1 MPPNSST
8 LCLIGACFRATVH
21 PPPQSAWLYRAN
33 YCAPGGSAS
42 QRRAMVLYS
51 GSQGKAAEELLPE
64 HQPRQLMGQR
74 ERRERQREMAFGD
87 ELRRDAE
94 VGADDEG
101 EGMRPLLAALLQ
113 PIGESARVEG
123 AAAAVEDDE
132 AVRLRQRAA
141 DGRGLA

>member
-51 GSQGKAAEELLPE
+51 GGQGKAAEELLPE
-64 HQPRQLMGQR
+64 HQPGELVGQR
-74 ERRERQREMAFGD
+74 QRRERQREVARGD
-87 ELRRDAE
+87 QLGRDAE

-101 EGMRPLLAALLQ
+101 ERVRPLFAALLQ
-113 PIGESARVEG
+113 P
-123 AAAAVEDDE
+123 
-132 AVRLRQRAA
+132 
-141 DGRGLA
+141 